1 MTRQRKQTTET
12 SIPNN
17 DPKDKAATLIAA
29 LLVLLAEADAFGFTL
44 PAIQFDAAITALS
57 GIGGVAQISTK
68 G

>member
-1 MTRQRKQTTET
+1 MPNTE
-12 SIPNN
+12 
-17 DPKDKAATLIAA
+17 PKDKAATLIAA

-44 PAIQFDAAITALS
+44 PAIHIDAAITALS